1 MEINVTFRHAE
12 SSKVLKDHI
21 EDKIQ
26 RLSKYFI
33 KPTNA
38 HITLN
43 VEGTRH
49 VAEII
54 FSENHGLFN
63 ARALSHDMYLSVD
76 RALAKIERQ
85 IKKYK
90 EKIKG
95 HHKKPSRS
103 PRARVYP
110 R

>member
-1 MEINVTFRHAE
+1 MDINVTFRHAE
-12 SSKVLKDHI
+12 SSRVLKDHI

-26 RLSKYFI
+26 RLGKYLI

-38 HITLN
+38 HVTLN

-49 VAEII
+49 VAEITL
-54 FSENHGLFN
+54 SENHSLFN
-63 ARALSHDMYLSVD
+63 ARVLSHDMYLSVD

-85 IKKYK
+85 LKKYK

-95 HHKKPSRS
+95 HHKRSRRILS
-103 PRARVYP
+103 SMRR
-110 R
+110 

>member
-12 SSKVLKDHI
+12 SSEVLRDHI

-26 RLSKYFI
+26 KLSKYFI
-33 KPTNA
+33 KATNA
-38 HITLN
+38 HVTLN

-49 VAEII
+49 VAEI
-54 FSENHGLFN
+54 SLAENHNLFN

-85 IKKYK
+85 LKKYK
-90 EKIKG
+90 ERIKG
-95 HHKKPSRS
+95 HHKKLPRS
-103 PRARVYP
+103 PRRP
-110 R
+110 TKE

>member
-1 MEINVTFRHAE
+1 MEINLTFRHAE
-12 SSKVLKDHI
+12 SSKVLRDHI
-21 EDKIQ
+21 QDKID

-38 HITLN
+38 HVILN

-49 VAEII
+49 VAEIT

-63 ARALSHDMYLSVD
+63 AKALSHDMYLSVD

-85 IKKYK
+85 LKKYK

-95 HHKKPSRS
+95 HHRKPGRS
-103 PRARVYP
+103 PKTRRLA
-110 R
+110 